1 MSIAKGLA
9 STGLVA
15 ALLALLLTPIFFGAS
30 PVHAQ
35 PAAPADVYGDSDAG
49 GDVVAGDVI
58 VASIG
63 DAECESYTAGCGRPM
78 VLPDLRRRLWRRCR
92 HRRHHLVH
100 HQRRPRR

>member
-35 PAAPADVYGDSDAG
+35 PAAPADVYGDSAAG

-63 DAECESYTAGCGRPM
+63 DAECGSYTAGANGGWFFRIYAGDCGGAAATG
-78 VLPDLRRRLWRRCR
+78 
-92 HRRHHLVH
+92 RHHLVH